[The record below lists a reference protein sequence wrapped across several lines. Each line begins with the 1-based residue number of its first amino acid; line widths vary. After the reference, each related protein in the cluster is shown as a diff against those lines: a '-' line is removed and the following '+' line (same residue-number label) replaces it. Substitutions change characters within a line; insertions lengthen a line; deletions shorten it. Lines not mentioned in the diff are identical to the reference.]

1 MQRQI
6 SYFTKID
13 RTATPYKT
21 VELQEV
27 FSLIQNP
34 SYKQLITLARK
45 SGKTAPSEFT
55 SPGTYYIDYD
65 QYNSVLQNPYVVTE
79 LNSFYEK
86 NQHDIIFYSEKF
98 SPSNIQTRLNSFGV
112 KFTNAIQIPDFYTF
126 FEYKYEGIAFISF
139 VWGSYDTIKQEKTEE
154 KGRFKMTFRNLY
166 TFVKSTKVPVV
177 TWNAAF
183 NSKRSLKSVTGLSGY
198 IYMDVDDFSE
208 TSEERV
214 YKILTDNGLNFVK
227 AVWKSFGGSGFGFL
241 VQVDGLTQE
250 NFKWNWTAIA
260 KKFEGLGVK
269 IDKATKDMT
278 RINVLSYD
286 ENLFIRETCAPLV
299 ATTAPPEN
307 QIILKVEPIEDNLKA
322 DIIEQVVSGL
332 YHNEENYNK
341 DEDRLTYRFYQ
352 LLFSKLNH
360 IGITFEEVMSFLGN
374 YHSTY
379 PNILS
384 NRKYGIYEIEN
395 IGKNQYNS
403 YSHQF
408 GTVTVEKQQYVN
420 EDYILLGV
428 YKPFKGDITLKL
440 NDLYEKAVQK
450 ETDQKSAIVYFS
462 LIAKRT
468 GISSADAISFIEKKF
483 GYNPENKLKITKL
496 YSNPKYPFGV
506 DSKLKPTV
514 AQKRREDYIS
524 KIISEGKSVKI
535 YDETMD
541 GEKQLPNIFNKYFL
555 TNRITDKN
563 AAKICRD
570 YFKETNSYSIRLI
583 DAIKYLTNHSEFH
596 SIDRYAKH
604 YGQEIYESYKPYSGI
619 RIGKPAEEK
628 KKISRV
634 DYLDSDKKLSDLN
647 LEIEDNTILWA
658 DTGMGKT
665 TWACTFSDDKRIML
679 VPTVGALKNIE
690 TKYGAATFYEGNKV
704 VCADDTLI
712 VCTYSSAPKLF
723 SLIQTWEGG
732 LSNYTLIV
740 DEQHNFAVSSAKDY
754 RNSELNFVMDYIHY
768 FKKRVFMT
776 GTLFPVEHPSIK
788 NLKIHRVKWSN
799 QTQKNASIV
808 WCEDKYKA
816 VEKNLVRGKKNIIY
830 LQDKR
835 MNKQLGKLIDYLRK
849 KNWNSIYLLNAN
861 EKNEPHFK
869 KLVTTEYLE
878 QDAEVVIT
886 TSVTVEAINILD
898 MDVETVQF
906 LTFENPRLMEQMV
919 NRMRKKLPS
928 NIYIYKKVRR
938 DDEEIIDESWFN
950 PISNQEGLISQSEN
964 LLKFLSKPKQ
974 KKSDS
979 YDTVSAQKVFAN
991 HIFDKSALFRVRSV
1005 ENVWDVDY
1013 LSIANKVFNDE
1024 TNYSKNNF
1032 EYFKNIL
1039 SEYGWVFT
1047 EDIYDLEKL
1056 TKEEKDSFQEKKE
1069 AVEKEMKEYS
1079 LKTLDYVSG
1088 RTITDLKNE
1097 VENKSVFDKTKYPD
1111 IEWDVRIKVLKLSK
1125 YMEFKDSCNLVF
1137 DLIENHN
1144 NSDEKFKRVM
1154 REIAIKIAK
1163 EAGVFEQGMNLG
1175 NKFSQSVVSLY
1186 FDLKEKNGVEGIYS
1200 KAEVTEWFN
1209 RRKRFNDVLKG
1220 VDGEN
1225 AVTIFEKYFELTPVL
1240 KGTEVYYKI
1249 GGLNIINDICSF
1261 TNKFYEWAGTA
1272 VQCDLSFTGAE
1283 IADIMNSFRKDLP
1296 FLSKFKLDNKQAI
1309 KLVEDYISLKK
1320 TSKRNG
1326 KTVQSCYK
1334 VAELEPVLTKGYN
1347 IKINQEVINK
1357 NVLSEMNESFLSL
1370 YKAEKNSK

>member
-1 MQRQI
+1 MQI

-13 RTATPYKT
+13 RTSSPFKT
-21 VELQEV
+21 VELQEA

-45 SGKTAPSEFT
+45 SGKAAPSEF
-55 SPGTYYIDYD
+55 SAPGVYYIDYD
-65 QYNSVLQNPYVVTE
+65 QYNSILQNNYLVKE
-79 LNSFYEK
+79 LNAFYER

-98 SPSNIQTRLNSFGV
+98 SPSNIRTRLESLGV
-112 KFTNAIQIPDFYTF
+112 KFTDAIQINDFYTF

-139 VWGSYDTIKQEKTEE
+139 VWGSYDTIKQDKTDE

-183 NSKRSLKSVTGLSGY
+183 NSKRSLKSVSGLSGY
-198 IYMDVDDFSE
+198 IYMDVDDFSDI
-208 TSEERV
+208 SEEKV

-250 NFKWNWTAIA
+250 NFKWNWTAIS

-286 ENLFIRETCAPLV
+286 ENLFLRETCIPLA

-307 QIILKVEPIEDNLKA
+307 QMVIKVEPLDDNLKA

-332 YHNEENYNK
+332 YYNDENYNK
-341 DEDRLTYRFYQ
+341 EEERLTYRFYQ

-360 IGITFEEVMSFLGN
+360 IGITLEETMSFLSS
-374 YHSTY
+374 YHTTY

-384 NRKYGIYEIEN
+384 NRKYSIYEIEN
-395 IGKNQYNS
+395 IGRNQYNS

-408 GTVTVEKQQYVN
+408 GTITVEKNQYVGD
-420 EDYILLGV
+420 DYILVGI
-428 YKPFKGDITLKL
+428 YKPYKGDETLKM

-450 ETDQKSAIVYFS
+450 ESDQKSTIVYFA
-462 LIAKRT
+462 LTAKRA
-468 GISSADAISFIEKKF
+468 GISSQSAVSYIEKKF
-483 GYNPENKLKITKL
+483 GYNPENKFKITKL

-506 DSKLKPTV
+506 ETKLKPTV
-514 AQKRREDYIS
+514 AQKRREDYIAKLTS
-524 KIISEGKSVKI
+524 DGKTVKI
-535 YDETMD
+535 YDLDMD
-541 GEKQLPNIFNKYFL
+541 GEKQLPNIFAKYFL
-555 TNRITDKN
+555 SNRVTDKN
-563 AAKICRD
+563 AAALCRD
-570 YFKETNSYSIRLI
+570 YFKETNSYCIRLI
-583 DAIKYLTNHSEFH
+583 DAIKYLQNSEFH
-596 SIDRYAKH
+596 SIERYAKH
-604 YGQEIYESYKPYSGI
+604 YGQEIYEAYQPYSGI
-619 RIGKPAEEK
+619 RIGRPAEEK

-634 DYLDSDKKLSDLN
+634 NYLDSDKKLSDLN

-704 VCADDTLI
+704 VCSDDTLI

-754 RNSELNFVMDYIHY
+754 RNTELNFVMDYIHY

-788 NLKIHRVKWSN
+788 DLKIHRVKWNN
-799 QTQKNASIV
+799 QTEKKATIV

-816 VEKNLVRGKKNIIY
+816 VEKNLVKGKKNIIY

-835 MNKQLGKLIDYLRK
+835 MNRQLGKLIDYLQK
-849 KNWNSIYLLNAN
+849 KGWNSIYLLNAN

-928 NIYIYKKVRR
+928 NIYIYKKVRK
-938 DDEEIIDESWFN
+938 DDEEPVQESWFN
-950 PISNQEGLISQSEN
+950 PVSNQEGLIKQSEN

-974 KKSDS
+974 KKTDS
-979 YDTVSAQKVFAN
+979 YDVVSAQKMFAN

-1005 ENVWDVDY
+1005 ENIWDIDY

-1024 TNYSKNNF
+1024 TNYAKNNF

-1039 SEYGWVFT
+1039 SEYGWSFS

-1056 TKEEKDSFQEKKE
+1056 SKEEKDSFQEKKE
-1069 AVEKEMKEYS
+1069 AVEKEMKEYT
-1079 LKTLDYVSG
+1079 LKTLEYVASK
-1088 RTITDLKNE
+1088 TISDLKQE

-1125 YMEFKDSCNLVF
+1125 YMDFKESCVLIL

-1144 NSDEKFKRVM
+1144 NSEEKFKRIM
-1154 REIAIKIAK
+1154 REISVKIAK

-1175 NKFSQSVVSLY
+1175 NKFSQSVISLY
-1186 FDLKEKNGVEGIYS
+1186 FDLKEKNGPEGIYS
-1200 KAEVTEWFN
+1200 KAEVMEWFN
-1209 RRKRFNDVLKG
+1209 RRKRYNDILKG
-1220 VDGEN
+1220 VDGEK
-1225 AVTIFEKYFELTPVL
+1225 AISVFEKYFELTPVL
-1240 KGTEVYYKI
+1240 KGTDVNYKL
-1249 GGLNIINDICSF
+1249 GGLNIINDVCSF
-1261 TNKFYEWAGTA
+1261 TNKFYEWAQTA
-1272 VQCDLSFTGAE
+1272 VQCDLSFTSAE
-1283 IADIMNSFRKDLP
+1283 LTDILNSFRKDLP
-1296 FLSKFKLDNKQAI
+1296 FLSKFKLDTKQAI
-1309 KLVEDYISLKK
+1309 KLMEDYVTLKR
-1320 TSKRNG
+1320 TSKRTG
-1326 KTVQSCYK
+1326 KNVQSCYK
-1334 VAELEPVLTKGYN
+1334 IIELEPKLTKGYN
-1347 IKINQEVINK
+1347 VIINQEVINK
-1357 NVLSEMNESFLSL
+1357 NVLSEANEVFLSFHRT
-1370 YKAEKNSK
+1370 EKKSK

>member
-13 RTATPYKT
+13 RTATPFKT
-21 VELQEV
+21 IELQEV

-34 SYKQLITLARK
+34 SYKKLITLARK
-45 SGKTAPSEFT
+45 SGKTAPSEFS

-65 QYNSVLQNPYVVTE
+65 QYSSILQNDYLVKE
-79 LNSFYEK
+79 FNAFYER
-86 NQHDIIFYSEKF
+86 NQHDVIFYSEKF
-98 SPSNIQTRLNSFGV
+98 SPSNIQTRLTSLGV
-112 KFTNAIQIPDFYTF
+112 KFTEAIQINDFYTF

-139 VWGSYDTIKQEKTEE
+139 VWGSYDTIKQDKTDE

-183 NSKRSLKSVTGLSGY
+183 NSKRSLKSVTNLSGY

-227 AVWKSFGGSGFGFL
+227 AVWKSFGGTGFGFL
-241 VQVDGLTQE
+241 VEVDGLTQE

-286 ENLFIRETCAPLV
+286 ENLFLRETCIPLA

-307 QIILKVEPIEDNLKA
+307 QIVIKVEPMEDSVKA
-322 DIIEQVVSGL
+322 DIIEQVISGL
-332 YHNEENYNK
+332 YFNEENYNK
-341 DEDRLTYRFYQ
+341 EEDRLSYRFYQ
-352 LLFSKLNH
+352 LVFSKLNH
-360 IGITFEEVMSFLGN
+360 IGITFEEAMSFFTAN
-374 YHSTY
+374 HSTY

-395 IGKNQYNS
+395 IGRNQYNS

-420 EDYILLGV
+420 DDYILLNV
-428 YKPFKGDITLKL
+428 YKPFKGDTTLKM

-450 ETDQKSAIVYFS
+450 ETDQKSAIVYFA
-462 LIAKRT
+462 LVAKRA

-483 GYNPENKLKITKL
+483 GYNPENKFKITKL
-496 YSNPKYPFGV
+496 YSNPKYPFGIEA
-506 DSKLKPTV
+506 KLKPTV
-514 AQKRREDYIS
+514 AKKRREDYIAKLLS
-524 KIISEGKSVKI
+524 DGKSVKI
-535 YDETMD
+535 YDEDMD
-541 GEKQLPNIFNKYFL
+541 GEKQLPNIFSKYFL
-555 TNRITDKN
+555 TNRVTDKN
-563 AAKICRD
+563 AAFLCRD
-570 YFKETNSYSIRLI
+570 YFKETNSYNIRLI
-583 DAIKYLTNHSEFH
+583 DAIKYLNENSEFH
-596 SIDRYAKH
+596 SIERYSKH
-604 YGQEIYESYKPYSGI
+604 YGKEIYEIYHPYSGI

-704 VCADDTLI
+704 VCSDDTLI

-754 RNSELNFVMDYIHY
+754 RNTELNFVMDYIHH
-768 FKKRVFMT
+768 FNKRVFMT
-776 GTLFPVEHPSIK
+776 GTLFPVEHPAIK
-788 NLKIHRVKWSN
+788 NLKIHRVKWNN
-799 QTQKNASIV
+799 QTEKKATIV
-808 WCEDKYKA
+808 WCEDKYKS

-835 MNKQLGKLIDYLRK
+835 MNKQLGKLIDYLQK
-849 KNWNSIYLLNAN
+849 KGWNSIYLLNAN

-898 MDVETVQF
+898 VDVETVQF

-928 NIYIYKKVRR
+928 NIYIYKKVRK
-938 DDEEIIDESWFN
+938 DDEEIAEETWFN
-950 PISNQEGLISQSEN
+950 PVSNQESLIKQSEN

-974 KKSDS
+974 KKTDS
-979 YDTVSAQKVFAN
+979 YDMVSAQKMFAN
-991 HIFDKSALFRVRSV
+991 HIFDKSALFRVRSI
-1005 ENVWDVDY
+1005 ENVWDIDY

-1024 TNYSKNNF
+1024 TNYAKNNF
-1032 EYFKNIL
+1032 EYFKDIL
-1039 SEYGWVFT
+1039 SEYGWAFS

-1056 TKEEKDSFQEKKE
+1056 TKEEKDSFQQKKE
-1069 AVEKEMKEYS
+1069 AVEREMKEYTI
-1079 LKTLDYVSG
+1079 KTLEYVASK
-1088 RTITDLKNE
+1088 TITDLKQE

-1125 YMEFKDSCNLVF
+1125 YMDFKESCALVL

-1144 NSDEKFKRVM
+1144 NSEEKFKRVM
-1154 REIAIKIAK
+1154 REISVKIAK

-1186 FDLKEKNGVEGIYS
+1186 FDLKEKNGTDRVYS
-1200 KAEVTEWFN
+1200 KADVMEWFN
-1209 RRKRFNDVLKG
+1209 RRKRFNDILKG

-1240 KGTEVYYKI
+1240 KGTEVYYKL

-1261 TNKFYEWAGTA
+1261 TNKFYEWAEIA
-1272 VQCDLSFTGAE
+1272 VQTDLSFTGAE
-1283 IADIMNSFRKDLP
+1283 LTDVLNNFRKNLP
-1296 FLSKFKLDNKQAI
+1296 FLSKFKLDTKQAI
-1309 KLVEDYISLKK
+1309 KLLEDYVTIKK
-1320 TSKRNG
+1320 TSKRTAKN
-1326 KTVQSCYK
+1326 VQSCYK
-1334 VAELEPVLTKGYN
+1334 ILEMEPSLTKGYN
-1347 IKINQEVINK
+1347 VIINQEVINK
-1357 NVLSEMNESFLSL
+1357 NFLSEANEVFLSFH
-1370 YKAEKNSK
+1370 KTEKKSK